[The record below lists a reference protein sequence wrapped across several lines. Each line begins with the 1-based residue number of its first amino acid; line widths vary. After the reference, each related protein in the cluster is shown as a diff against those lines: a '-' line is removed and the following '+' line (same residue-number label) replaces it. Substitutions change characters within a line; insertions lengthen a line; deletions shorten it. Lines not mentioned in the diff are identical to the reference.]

1 MKKCIEKML
10 SFCDNHHIGI
20 LNLTLIFWGLATI
33 LLFAFNNNQ
42 VEFSFCM
49 FVTLFPLYFF
59 LNGYRQSKN
68 CNDNNRRLFTLIF
81 LVYLFAI
88 INTFVVYMISA
99 FVKETSGIESF
110 LLIIPMIVF
119 FVIMGLK
126 VFPTA
131 IKKAKTDLNFLK
143 DYFFNKR

>member
-1 MKKCIEKML
+1 MKNCIEKML

-20 LNLTLIFWGLATI
+20 LNLTLLFWGLATI
-33 LLFAFNNNQ
+33 VLFAFNNNQ
-42 VEFSFCM
+42 VDFSFCVV
-49 FVTLFPLYFF
+49 VTLFPLYFF

-110 LLIIPMIVF
+110 ILIIPMIVF
-119 FVIMGLK
+119 SVIMGLK
-126 VFPTA
+126 VFPA
-131 IKKAKTDLNFLK
+131 AFKKAKADLKFFI
-143 DYFFNKR
+143 DYFNKR